1 MARGGADERVEISRP
16 RAGRDLWSQMY
27 HEVYDDPRLDR
38 NAHTVYMV
46 LIRYIDFTSRTTRE
60 DEVMS
65 RAELAKAAH
74 ISVDT
79 FDRGLNKLI
88 ACGYV
93 EKFREYDP
101 DTKTYGKSRYVVFDE
116 RGTREARQREIAAKG
131 GSSDDLQNSSSDLAA
146 TSGQG
151 GSRKERPGGSRSQRP
166 GQTGADQTGVAAV
179 SGQGGR
185 CERLGVAAVSGSKP
199 SIEREAFREREET
212 PSPSPLAEDTTTPSG
227 PGSGGEGE
235 DSPILELVAEV
246 RALKAGWGTRSIV
259 RALTHADV
267 AERPWPVV
275 RRAMLAVAA
284 DPASQAPG
292 RLLADG
298 PWWNLPDPAAAAAA
312 PPTTWCGEC
321 HESTRRIEHPDT
333 GADLGPCPDCHY
345 SRRAAS

>member
-1 MARGGADERVEISRP
+1 MAERAADDRIEISRP
-16 RAGRDLWSQMY
+16 RNGRDLWSQMY

-88 ACGYV
+88 ECGYV
-93 EKFREYDP
+93 EKFCEYDP
-101 DTKTYGKSRYVVFDE
+101 ATKTYGKSRYVVFDE
-116 RGTREARQREIAAKG
+116 RGTREARQREIAAKAE
-131 GSSDDLQNSSSDLAA
+131 SSDDPRNSRSDLAA

-166 GQTGADQTGVAAV
+166 GQTGTDPAGVAAHSGQGGRSQRPGVAAV
-179 SGQGGR
+179 SGR
-185 CERLGVAAVSGSKP
+185 TT
-199 SIEREAFREREET
+199 SIEREAFRETGEN
-212 PSPSPLAEDTTTPSG
+212 PSPSPLAADTTTPSG
-227 PGSGGEGE
+227 PGSEGEGE

-246 RALKAGWGTRSIV
+246 RALRAGWGTRSIV
-259 RALTHADV
+259 RVLTHTDI

-298 PWWNLPDPAAAAAA
+298 PWWNLPDPAASSTASS
-312 PPTTWCGEC
+312 TGWCGEC
-321 HESTRRIEHPDT
+321 RESTRRVEHPDT

-345 SRRAAS
+345 SHRAAS